1 MTIIS
6 WIIMLIWFLVSF
18 TMSLITVNSNNANS
32 GKRALTILFL
42 IVPVLLIPVLIF
54 ITPQFKTKQNEK

>member
-1 MTIIS
+1 
-6 WIIMLIWFLVSF
+6 
-18 TMSLITVNSNNANS
+18 
-32 GKRALTILFL
+32 L